1 MQNFLDINIATL
13 GQFFKIDGVATRL
26 QYWYFVL
33 FTWLVSLGASIADIF
48 IPGNQLENLVAVL
61 LFVPSLTVAIRR
73 MHDTDHSGW
82 WLLFPIVNFIFL
94 VSPTKPSRW
103 NAAN

>member
-61 LFVPSLTVAIRR
+61 LFVPSITVAIRR

-82 WLLFPIVNFIFL
+82 WLLFPIVNFVFL
-94 VSPTKPSRW
+94 VSPRKASRW
-103 NAAN
+103 QQ

>member
-82 WLLFPIVNFIFL
+82 WLLFPIVNFVFL
-94 VSPTKPSRW
+94 VSPSKASRW
-103 NAAN
+103 QQ